1 MNKADLLWIS
11 QFTGW
16 GNPLFDQQRKWTEK
30 GDASMK
36 KAAIIGLGHVGST
49 VAYTLI
55 ARQLV
60 DQLVLFDQQEKRV
73 NAETNDLIDGQVGQN
88 GWVEILHSD
97 EKELA
102 TCDLIIFAAGD
113 ITILQGT
120 TDRFAELN
128 YTKTVVQEWAPKI
141 KAAGFNGV
149 LIDITNPCDVVTQYL
164 QELTDLPRNQ
174 VIGTGTTLDSAR
186 MRHAV
191 GKNLNIHPNAVEG
204 YVIGEHGNSQFVAW
218 SSVRVAGQPITV
230 DYSPEQL
237 EKFDQDARDGG
248 WVTFAGKG
256 YTSYG
261 IANQAALVAEAVL
274 TNSRMILPVS
284 NFSEADN
291 CYAGHPAIV
300 GKNGVDQDFTLKL
313 TAAEQ
318 TKWEETIAT
327 IKHMHASI

>member
-1 MNKADLLWIS
+1 
-11 QFTGW
+11 
-16 GNPLFDQQRKWTEK
+16 
-30 GDASMK
+30 MK

-60 DQLVLFDQQEKRV
+60 DQLVFFDHNEKKI
-73 NAETNDLIDGQVGQN
+73 NAEVNDLIDGQVGQN
-88 GWVEILHSD
+88 GWVEILPSD
-97 EKELA
+97 ERELSD
-102 TCDLIIFAAGD
+102 CDLIIFSAGD

-128 YTKTVVQEWAPKI
+128 YTKTVVAEWAPKI
-141 KAAGFNGV
+141 KASGFNGV
-149 LIDITNPCDVVTQYL
+149 LLDITNPCDVVTQYL
-164 QELTDLPRNQ
+164 QELTGLPKNQ

-186 MRHAV
+186 MKHAV
-191 GKNLNIHPNAVEG
+191 GKNLNLHPNTIEG

-218 SSVRVAGQPITV
+218 SSVRVAGKPITE
-230 DYSPEQL
+230 DYTPAQL
-237 EKFDQDARDGG
+237 EKLDHDARDGG

-261 IANQAALVAEAVL
+261 IANQAAIVAEAIL

-284 NFSEADN
+284 NYSAADG

-300 GKNGVDQDFTLKL
+300 GAGGVSQDFTLQL
-313 TAAEQ
+313 TSAEQ
-318 TKWEETIAT
+318 EKWQHTIETI
-327 IKHMHASI
+327 KQMHASI